1 MDGFIGLS
9 SRRRDW
15 FNSNLGIQKI
25 GTRPLNGKPVFVRPE
40 VVGYYESSV
49 SVSTY
54 LGSTFGPTSPVMYLK
69 AGDVVYVMG
78 CEGNIGSTTG
88 STAATTFTGQG
99 PFGATWNPFIQNN
112 RTFSTTSASHREV
125 AMLNARQNQWSPS
138 SFVSTDWASVATGQ
152 TAVLGTYRS
161 FLALRIIQVT
171 ETGMYTINT
180 ATGPRGTGS
189 SARHVYCIAFR
200 GVDTNK
206 LSTVYYQPGGG
217 DTQFVKSPRSRIAT
231 GQFTVGY
238 YPYDPFI
245 DVFYDFNI
253 YGHPLIRTSSVG
265 TDRKIQIGMIPEL
278 DLCHDVTDL
287 VKRRSDYTEWIGSL
301 WSDQYDG
308 SAGLSSMCGA
318 DMLGTQY
325 ASLAQTFNH
334 SGVFALTP
342 SNVIS
347 TCYEIIVPSL

>member
-9 SRRRDW
+9 SRRLNNYYTR
-15 FNSNLGIQKI
+15 NLGIQKLGI
-25 GTRPLNGKPVFVRPE
+25 NPTKAFSGPE

-49 SVSTY
+49 SVSTVY
-54 LGSTFGPTSPVMYLK
+54 GTGVASPPMYLK

-78 CEGNIGSTTG
+78 CEGNIGSTSG

-99 PFGATWNPFIQNN
+99 SFGATWNPYIQNS

-138 SFVSTDWASVATGQ
+138 SFLSTDWASVATGQ

-189 SARHVYCIAFR
+189 SARQVYCIAFR

-206 LSTVYYQPGGG
+206 LSTVYYQPEAGQ
-217 DTQFVKSPRSRIAT
+217 TQFVKSPRSRIAT
-231 GQFTVGY
+231 GQFTVAETS
-238 YPYDPFI
+238 
-245 DVFYDFNI
+245 VFLDFNL
-253 YGHPLIRTSSVG
+253 YGIPLINASSL
-265 TDRKIQIGMIPEL
+265 DSRIQIGIIPEL
-278 DLCHDVTDL
+278 DLVSDVTYY
-287 VKRRSDYTEWIGSL
+287 VKDRSDYVNTWLGNL
-301 WSDQYDG
+301 FSDQYDG
-308 SAGLSSMCGA
+308 SAGLTSMCGI
-318 DMLGTQY
+318 DIDPQRLY
-325 ASLAQTFNH
+325 AIVGNTYNH
-334 SGVFALTP
+334 SGGLALTP
-342 SNVIS
+342 SNIIS